1 MGIGVPDAWMDQSS
15 QEGAVNMKKI
25 AICIAMIMAL
35 APVLVIAGSDD
46 ASAEPVNESFSGL
59 MADIYIFNVD
69 ESNATMGYVALILGI
84 VLIVP
89 LFAFGLRQRIR
100 IDNSNGQDSVWME
113 DVEESEEKPKSGLFR
128 KKE

>member
-1 MGIGVPDAWMDQSS
+1 
-15 QEGAVNMKKI
+15 MKKI